1 VDDVRI
7 SVSAERR
14 RAPRYLVTLSAQ
26 VVAAERV
33 YRTEV
38 LDVSAGGMLLA
49 PASGLSVVRDT
60 VLEIAAAMIGRVRAQ
75 VVAVSDHGIHL
86 RIDPPT
92 RRYDSAIERLAI
104 LSQAW

>member
-1 VDDVRI
+1 MPVFAD
-7 SVSAERR
+7 RR
-14 RAPRYLVTLSAQ
+14 DARRYLVTLSAQ
-26 VVAAERV
+26 VLAAERT

-49 PASGLSVVRDT
+49 ATGGFAVDRGT
-60 VLEIAAAMIGRVRAQ
+60 QLEIEAAMIGRVRAR
-75 VVAVSDHGIHL
+75 VVGVSRHGIHL

-92 RRYDSAIERLAI
+92 SQYDSAIERLSI

>member
-1 VDDVRI
+1 MDEIPLPASD
-7 SVSAERR
+7 ERR
-14 RAPRYLVTLSAQ
+14 RAQRYLVTLSAQ
-26 VVAAERV
+26 VLAAERA

-49 PASGLSVVRDT
+49 PASGLSVGLDT
-60 VLEIAAAMIGRVRAQ
+60 QLEIEAAMIGRVRAR
-75 VVAVSDHGIHL
+75 VVDVSDHGIHL

-92 RRYDSAIERLAI
+92 SQYDSAIERLSI